1 MNNSSV
7 QNELSQRWER
17 SGITSGDVFLLHS
30 DIRRLLTEF
39 KKKRIKLDTSI
50 IINSFL
56 NVIGVNGTML
66 MPLFNF
72 TDFIENKFFS
82 IKNSKS
88 MMGIL
93 TERFRV
99 DYEILR
105 TKHPVY
111 SFAVIGKDANKFKK
125 DNFSAYGE
133 ESPFQVL
140 KELNGK
146 IAILDL
152 SEQKSMTFYHHIE
165 ELNDVEWR
173 YHKIFEGNYE
183 DLENKKSK
191 QKYSIFVRDL
201 DKGIITHVNPAGEL
215 LWSEGLYQGSRPNAG
230 SGLRV
235 VNANQMFEF
244 ISKLIIQK
252 KALGILYD
260 HLNKKI

>member
-7 QNELSQRWER
+7 QNELSQRWAR
-17 SGITSGDVFLLHS
+17 SGLASGDVFLLHS

-56 NVIGVNGTML
+56 DLIGDNGTML

-82 IKNSKS
+82 IRNSKS

-93 TERFRV
+93 TERFRI
-99 DYEILR
+99 DYKVLR

-125 DNFSAYGE
+125 DNFSAYGK

-140 KELNGK
+140 KDLNGK

-165 ELNDVEWR
+165 ELNNVEWR
-173 YHKIFEGNYE
+173 YHKIFEGIYE
-183 DLENKKSK
+183 DFENKKSK

-235 VNANQMFEF
+235 VNSNQMFEF

-252 KALGILYD
+252 KALGVLYNQS
-260 HLNKKI
+260 NKKI

>member
-1 MNNSSV
+1 MNNSFI
-7 QNELSQRWER
+7 QNELSQRWAR
-17 SGITSGDVFLLHS
+17 SGLASGDVFLLHS
-30 DIRRLLTEF
+30 DTRRLLTEF
-39 KKKRIKLDTSI
+39 KKKGIKLDTSV

-56 NVIGVNGTML
+56 NVIGENGTML

-72 TDFIENKFFS
+72 TDFIKNKFFS
-82 IKNSKS
+82 IQNSKS

-93 TERFRV
+93 TERFRT

-125 DNFSAYGE
+125 NNFSAYGK

-140 KELNGK
+140 KDLNGK

-152 SEQKSMTFYHHIE
+152 PEQNSMTFYHHIE
-165 ELNDVEWR
+165 EINNVEWR
-173 YHKIFEGNYE
+173 YHKTFEGIYE
-183 DLENKKSK
+183 DFENKKSK

-215 LWSEGLYQGSRPNAG
+215 LWAEGLYQGSRPNAG
-230 SGLRV
+230 SGLRI

-260 HLNKKI
+260 QSNKKV

>member
-1 MNNSSV
+1 MNNVSV
-7 QNELSQRWER
+7 QNELSERWTE
-17 SGITSGDVFLLHS
+17 SGLASGDVFLLHS
-30 DIRRLLTEF
+30 DIRRLLIEF
-39 KKKRIKLDTSI
+39 KKKKIKLDTSI

-56 NVIGVNGTML
+56 NVIGNNGTML

-82 IKNSKS
+82 LKNSKS

-93 TERFRV
+93 TERFRT
-99 DYEILR
+99 DYKILR

-125 DNFSAYGE
+125 NNFSAYGK

-140 KELNGK
+140 KDLNGK

-165 ELNDVEWR
+165 ELNNVEWR
-173 YHKIFEGNYE
+173 YHKIFEGIYE
-183 DLENKKSK
+183 DFENKKSK

-201 DKGIITHVNPAGEL
+201 DKGIITYVNPAGEL
-215 LWSEGLYQGSRPNAG
+215 LWSKGLYQGSKPNVG

-235 VNANQMFEF
+235 INANKMFTF
-244 ISKLIIQK
+244 ISNLIKQK
-252 KALGILYD
+252 KALGILYEQS
-260 HLNKKI
+260 NKEI

>member
-7 QNELSQRWER
+7 QNELSQRWAQ
-17 SGITSGDVFLLHS
+17 SGLASGDVFLLHS

-39 KKKRIKLDTSI
+39 KKKKIKLDTSI

-56 NVIGVNGTML
+56 DLIGENGTML

-72 TDFIENKFFS
+72 TDFIQNKFFS
-82 IKNSKS
+82 LQNSKS

-93 TERFRV
+93 TERFRT
-99 DYEILR
+99 DYKILR

-125 DNFSAYGE
+125 DNFSAYGK

-140 KELNGK
+140 KDLNGK

-152 SEQKSMTFYHHIE
+152 SEQNSMTFYHHIE
-165 ELNDVEWR
+165 ELNNVEWR
-173 YHKIFEGNYE
+173 YHKIFEGIYE
-183 DLENKKSK
+183 DFENKKSK

-215 LWSEGLYQGSRPNAG
+215 LWSEGLYQGSRPNVG

-235 VNANQMFEF
+235 VDANEMFEF
-244 ISKLIIQK
+244 ISKLIIEK
-252 KALGILYD
+252 KALGVIYD
-260 HLNKKI
+260 QSNKKI

>member
-1 MNNSSV
+1 MNNSSI
-7 QNELSQRWER
+7 QNELSQRWMR
-17 SGITSGDVFLLHS
+17 SGLASGDVFLLHS
-30 DIRRLLTEF
+30 DIRRLLAEF
-39 KKKRIKLDTSI
+39 KKKKKTLDTSI

-56 NVIGVNGTML
+56 NVIGKDGTML

-82 IKNSKS
+82 LPNSKS

-93 TERFRV
+93 TERFRT
-99 DYEILR
+99 DYKILR

-111 SFAVIGKDANKFKK
+111 SFAVIGKDADKFKK
-125 DNFSAYGE
+125 DNFSAYGK

-140 KELNGK
+140 KDLNGK

-165 ELNDVEWR
+165 ELNNVEWR
-173 YHKIFEGNYE
+173 YHKIFEGIYE
-183 DLENKKSK
+183 DFENKKSK

-201 DKGIITHVNPAGEL
+201 DKGIITYVNPAGEL
-215 LWSEGLYQGSRPNAG
+215 LWSQGLYQGSKPNVG

-235 VNANQMFEF
+235 INANKMFKF
-244 ISKLIIQK
+244 ISNLIRQK
-252 KALGILYD
+252 RALGILYEQS
-260 HLNKKI
+260 NKKI